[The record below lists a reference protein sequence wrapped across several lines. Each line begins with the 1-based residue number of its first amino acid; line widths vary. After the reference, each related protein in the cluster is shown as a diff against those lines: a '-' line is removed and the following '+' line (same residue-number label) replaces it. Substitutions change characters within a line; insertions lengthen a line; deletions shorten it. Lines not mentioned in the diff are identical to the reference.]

1 MNRNESYIITNSALL
16 GFLVIIGLFCLAG
29 LVCYL
34 DLKEDFHNFKEDFHN
49 LVDKVSNY
57 NDRIIRLEAQMEYL
71 LSKNID

>member
-1 MNRNESYIITNSALL
+1 MNRNESYTITNSTLL
-16 GFLVIIGLFCLAG
+16 GFIVIVGLFFLAG
-29 LVCYL
+29 LVYHL
-34 DLKEDFHNFKEDFHN
+34 DLKEDLHN